1 MTDDVGAAAR
11 KMGLLKTALL
21 IVDWRLH
28 AFLLQSRVVDSRI
41 IKFCLWLQ
49 DMYFKRDCCQTCCF
63 HAVALKTYDG
73 TRCCAARTTYTSTG
87 FWKLLITTRCNHECI
102 QAGAS
107 WRWSLAVLLFWRAQI
122 QSSSREKSGTNTP
135 FVMAWC
141 NNGFPLITGHHVN
154 KGNHKSSLALTNIS
168 KTLIH
173 VLKFSLDL
181 IIFTLHDGAQG
192 NHT

>member
-1 MTDDVGAAAR
+1 MHAAGSSVVQQIFSLAWRDHAYLNFVGQYQQHPSYISCTYDP
-11 KMGLLKTALL
+11 GLLKTTLL
-21 IVDWRLH
+21 LVDWRLH

-41 IKFCLWLQ
+41 IKFCLWLL

-107 WRWSLAVLLFWRAQI
+107 WRWSLAVLLFWRAQF
-122 QSSSREKSGTNTP
+122 QSSTLSRKRFFSGG
-135 FVMAWC
+135 W
-141 NNGFPLITGHHVN
+141 
-154 KGNHKSSLALTNIS
+154 
-168 KTLIH
+168 
-173 VLKFSLDL
+173 
-181 IIFTLHDGAQG
+181 
-192 NHT
+192 